1 MSKGIFTLLAV
12 FFAAAAAWAQDRPTL
27 YAQRDHGIPA
37 IPYEVTYQQP
47 NGQTIR
53 VNLKGDGAAH
63 WAITPDGYKLVK
75 NQEGAFCYAVEDAT
89 KGMKASN
96 IIASDISSRTSSE
109 KTLLKSLNK
118 SIAYNPTYIERK
130 KASRSLLKAGEK
142 PQKAFPTK
150 GNRKLLCIL
159 VSYQDV
165 KFQKTQAEFN
175 DLFNKQ
181 GYNTNGATG
190 SVRDYFYDNSFQQM
204 NLTVDVVGPVTV
216 SQSRASY
223 GGNNADGDDI
233 DPDEMVTE
241 AVKLADQKGVDFS
254 QYDNDK
260 DGTIDGV
267 YVIFAG
273 NGEEAGADA
282 EAIWS
287 HAWQIRSIKLD
298 GVWVSAYSCSPELYG
313 TSKTSITTIG
323 VICHEFSHVCGLPDY
338 YDTDYGKSGGEAE
351 DLGNYDIMAGG
362 SWNNS
367 GRTPPFTNSYSRYML
382 GWGDLREFNPQ
393 ANNTITPHHNTS
405 YAYKVSNKANE
416 YYIFE
421 NRQKVKWDAAIPGHG
436 MIVYH
441 VVYNSS
447 VWKRNEIN
455 INPTM
460 EYFELVDASKPGG
473 KANSSASP
481 FPGTS
486 NITQITPTSTP
497 AMVNRDRSSLKT
509 SLTNIKEVGGNITTD
524 VFVDGLTKTTLK
536 LMNGAAPLP
545 NVTVNLL
552 GYTLTTDINGT
563 VSVPLSTGN
572 TTATFTFNSTNSFT
586 YTFAMNQNG
595 ETIINF
601 KKIVAVGKSRVGRI
615 ANVPLSLAEYAKLTV
630 SSTKMSECFVPS
642 LASNISYTAQ
652 LNSLQ
657 TLTGNLRSTT
667 NTVDTLKLSYNV
679 YGIYTTQGSKSIANI
694 DLKTEELTFKT
705 DDNGYFLLYI
715 PLDKASTTINLATTD
730 FITNPIRIDNQKGLT
745 ESYRINLVSNN
756 GKPYNVAPNPI
767 AVSAPIQ
774 IYSTKDIA
782 TAYIYNLNG
791 SLLQTAML
799 YKGQNTVDRSML
811 NSGVYLVKI
820 ESSEGT
826 FKTKIVIL

>member
-1 MSKGIFTLLAV
+1 MSKGISTLLAF
-12 FFAAAAAWAQDRPTL
+12 FFAVAAAWAQDRPTL

-47 NGQTIR
+47 NGQTVR

-118 SIAYNPTYIERK
+118 SITYNPTYIERK

-159 VSYQDV
+159 VSYQDI

-204 NLTVDVVGPVTV
+204 NLTVDVVGPVTI
-216 SQSRASY
+216 SKSRASY
-223 GGNNADGDDI
+223 GGNNADGDDTN
-233 DPDEMVTE
+233 PEAMVTE
-241 AVKLADQKGVDFS
+241 AVKLADQSGVDFS

-273 NGEEAGADA
+273 NGEEAGASAD
-282 EAIWS
+282 AIWS
-287 HAWQIRSIKLD
+287 HAWRIPTLRLD
-298 GVWVSAYSCSPELYG
+298 GVYVSSYSCSPELYG
-313 TSKTSITTIG
+313 TSRTTITSIG

-338 YDTDYGKSGGEAE
+338 YDTDYGKSGGESE
-351 DLGNYDIMAGG
+351 NLGDFDIMSGG
-362 SWNNS
+362 SWNNN

-382 GWGDLREFNPQ
+382 GWGELKNFN
-393 ANNTITPHHNTS
+393 NKNLNTITPHYSTP
-405 YAYKVSNKANE
+405 YAYWTSTKNNE
-416 YYIFE
+416 WFVFE
-421 NRQKVKWDAAIPGHG
+421 NRQQTKWDTFIPGHG
-436 MIVYH
+436 MVVYHIVYDAARWSE
-441 VVYNSS
+441 NT
-447 VWKRNEIN
+447 IN
-455 INPTM
+455 IDPNK
-460 EYFELVDASKPGG
+460 ELFQLVDAQNTP
-473 KANSSASP
+473 NSAYST
-481 FPGTS
+481 FPGNGNVHSISSTTTPAIKNWDGSSLNTS
-486 NITQITPTSTP
+486 LANITET
-497 AMVNRDRSSLKT
+497 K
-509 SLTNIKEVGGNITTD
+509 GNITLD
-524 VFVDGLTKTTLK
+524 VNAIQSITFTILSNKIPVANATILIGDKS
-536 LMNGAAPLP
+536 
-545 NVTVNLL
+545 
-552 GYTLTTDINGT
+552 YTTDMDGVVSNVVVKLYESRTFT
-563 VSVPLSTGN
+563 VSKAGYLTYTGN
-572 TTATFTFNSTNSFT
+572 ITAEDNTSI
-586 YTFAMNQNG
+586 Q
-595 ETIINF
+595 I
-601 KKIVAVGKSRVGRI
+601 
-615 ANVPLSLAEYAKLTV
+615 
-630 SSTKMSECFVPS
+630 
-642 LASNISYTAQ
+642 
-652 LNSLQ
+652 
-657 TLTGNLRSTT
+657 NLRPDEFT
-667 NTVDTLKLSYNV
+667 
-679 YGIYTTQGSKSIANI
+679 
-694 DLKTEELTFKT
+694 
-705 DDNGYFLLYI
+705 
-715 PLDKASTTINLATTD
+715 
-730 FITNPIRIDNQKGLT
+730 
-745 ESYRINLVSNN
+745 
-756 GKPYNVAPNPI
+756 VAPNPI
-767 AVSAPIQ
+767 AATEPLR
-774 IYSTKDIA
+774 IYSKTDVA

-799 YKGQNTVDRSML
+799 SKGQNTVDRSML